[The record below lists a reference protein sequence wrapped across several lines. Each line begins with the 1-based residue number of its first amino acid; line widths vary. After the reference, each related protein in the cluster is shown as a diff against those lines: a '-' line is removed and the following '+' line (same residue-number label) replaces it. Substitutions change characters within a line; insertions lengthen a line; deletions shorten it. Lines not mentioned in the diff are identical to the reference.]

1 MNKTERTILV
11 SAGIVGLAVVLGSII
26 IADRLS
32 RSLDEKDFW
41 AGSNIPQ
48 VAGDVHNVTT
58 GISQGAQAIGG
69 LIGSWTRA

>member
-11 SAGIVGLAVVLGSII
+11 SAGIVGLAVILGSVI
-26 IADRLS
+26 IADKLS

-48 VAGDVHNVTT
+48 VAGDVHNVTS
-58 GISQGAQAIGG
+58 GVSQGIAAVNQVISG
-69 LIGSWTRA
+69 WTRV